1 MRYHS
6 LFSCLVVLLPLF
18 PISIPLPAKGNQVLA
33 VKPATVFAPH
43 LDRIRQTL
51 PPNFAMRLPTQIRLG
66 EPADEE
72 VIEQFKIR
80 VFASGVTPG
89 LTVGLYTC
97 EDVAQFCLVGTFS
110 VAHSHSAIA
119 RREFSLHQA
128 AATPIT
134 LTNNIHGY
142 LLEGAKRQPPSLFSS
157 VMWQQDQMLYNISF
171 ASPERQNMLYMAVSM
186 ANSQPIES
194 LNPELRDAPPG
205 ATPASLTRQH

>member
-1 MRYHS
+1 MHYPS
-6 LFSCLVVLLPLF
+6 LFSCLVALLPLL
-18 PISIPLPAKGNQVLA
+18 PIASPLPAKGDQAIA
-33 VKPATVFAPH
+33 VKPATVFSPY
-43 LDRIRQTL
+43 LDRIQQTL
-51 PPNFAMRLPTQIRLG
+51 PPNFAMRLPAQIRLG
-66 EPADEE
+66 ELADEE

-110 VAHSHSAIA
+110 VAHSSSAIA

-134 LTNNIHGY
+134 LTNNIYGY

-186 ANSQPIES
+186 ANSHPIAS

-205 ATPASLTRQH
+205 ATPGSLTRQH